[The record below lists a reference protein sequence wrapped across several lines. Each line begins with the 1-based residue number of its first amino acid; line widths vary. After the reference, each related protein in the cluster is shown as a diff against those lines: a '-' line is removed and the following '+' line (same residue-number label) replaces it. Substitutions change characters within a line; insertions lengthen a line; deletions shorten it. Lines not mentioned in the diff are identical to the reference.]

1 MSTVTSVCF
10 QTVSTERLLNLVHR
24 KRRVTRGAVLYR
36 ARLLRV
42 ATTGS
47 VMTSEV
53 QASVIV
59 RRSEKVE
66 VVTVV
71 VPPFGVDFQA
81 VERALIVF
89 ALESTAG
96 NRSRAARLLRLTRSA
111 LIYRMHKYN
120 VGEIASQRQR
130 SATATR
136 VIYSQG

>member
-1 MSTVTSVCF
+1 MGSDACLKTDSTKFVTSVCF
-10 QTVSTERLLNLVHR
+10 QTVST
-24 KRRVTRGAVLYR
+24 LYR

-53 QASVIV
+53 PASVIV

-120 VGEIASQRQR
+120 VIGGEIASHVR
-130 SATATR
+130 
-136 VIYSQG
+136 G